1 MATMK
6 AELMTFKTNIMLFM
20 AIIAAG
26 AVGACGFL
34 AAGGTSLIAVVGG
47 FITATLALSLRY
59 VWVVKAQHAGLQS
72 LFADLQ
78 GEVTDIKERQAQYDL
93 KMAEVERRTIESPAL
108 VWRAATADIEVLGSL
123 VSDLAKSVG
132 EHELKLTGFT
142 APDISTRA
150 VAYDVPTSSSQT
162 APDWFEDDAELGFT
176 ADSSSPVP
184 DVTSYFEASEKVVS
198 QPVFLAPS
206 PSVMK
211 ELKTTLATALASE
224 RLELCLQPIVMLPQ
238 RKTKGYEATL
248 RLKGENGDL
257 QSDTEL
263 RRIAAATGLEA
274 ESDRVLVERAV
285 QVLRVLR
292 ARNREVSICCAVSAN
307 ALADSGFR
315 SAIESLVRS
324 DGKLA
329 KAITLEIRDADFRAK
344 LPQTRE
350 AMATLGR
357 LGVGIGVTDI
367 HNLRF
372 DISDMAACGIR
383 QIRVPVHLMRDGGD
397 GNAAPDIHASDM
409 AELLQRKGIDLLV
422 SDITS
427 EQSVLDLLDQAV
439 PLAQGVVFGAS
450 RPVRPEVLE
459 PKVVA
464 DSAKK
469 STDDLPLERNAQ
481 QRTSAEGNNAGKT
494 SANGR
499 SRQSFRSLLRRA

>member
-1 MATMK
+1 MK
-6 AELMTFKTNIMLFM
+6 LKTNMMLFV
-20 AIIAAG
+20 AIIA
-26 AVGACGFL
+26 VGIAAASGF
-34 AAGGTSLIAVVGG
+34 IVVGG
-47 FITATLALSLRY
+47 TNLTAAMGGILTAVLAFSARY
-59 VWVVKAQHAGLQS
+59 IWVVKAQYTGLQTI
-72 LFADLQ
+72 LMDLQ
-78 GEVTDIKERQAQYDL
+78 GEVTDIKERQAQADA

-123 VSDLAKSVG
+123 VSDLARSVG
-132 EHELKLTGFT
+132 EHELKLAGSDVSADTPVSSKAALTYGT
-142 APDISTRA
+142 QINLNPS
-150 VAYDVPTSSSQT
+150 VPT
-162 APDWFEDDAELGFT
+162 PDWFEDDAELGFT
-176 ADSSSPVP
+176 ADSSSPVAN
-184 DVTSYFEASEKVVS
+184 VMTYFDATEREAPE
-198 QPVFLAPS
+198 PVFVSPS

-257 QSDTEL
+257 QSDAEL
-263 RRIAAATGLEA
+263 RRIAAATGLET

-292 ARNREVSICCAVSAN
+292 ARNREVSVCCSVSAS
-307 ALADSGFR
+307 ALADSRFR
-315 SAIESLVRS
+315 STLESLVRS

-329 KAITLEIRDADFRAK
+329 KAITLEMKDADFRAK

-357 LGVGIGVTDI
+357 LGIGIGITNI

-372 DISDMAACGIR
+372 DIADMAASGIR
-383 QIRVPVHLMRDGGD
+383 QIRVPEHLMRNVGD
-397 GNAAPDIHASDM
+397 GNVAPDIHASDM

-422 SDITS
+422 SDVST

-439 PLAQGVVFGAS
+439 PLAQGVIFGAS

-464 DSAKK
+464 DSEKK
-469 STDDLPLERNAQ
+469 FADDVPREKSAQ
-481 QRTSAEGNNAGKT
+481 QRNNTEGNNADKT
-494 SANGR
+494 PANGR